1 MKKSNAVRWAA
12 FLMMLLANADAAKV
26 EMIVGRSLD
35 GLQAKCGRC
44 GQTGPT
50 IPEVPVVF
58 RVRPTGGVAVFPR
71 PGDAG
76 LGAAVRNVR
85 SNLAVPVRDEFA
97 LDSARPA
104 VGASF
109 TR

>member
-1 MKKSNAVRWAA
+1 MKKAHAVRWAA
-12 FLMMLLANADAAKV
+12 FLMMLLASADAAEV
-26 EMIVGRSLD
+26 ELMVGRSRD

-58 RVRPTGGVAVFPR
+58 RVRPTGGVAFFPR

-76 LGAAVRNVR
+76 LGVAVGNVR
-85 SNLAVPVRDEFA
+85 SNSAVPVRDEFA
-97 LDSARPA
+97 LDSAGPA
-104 VGASF
+104 VGAVP